1 MTLKGKNILIM
12 MPQNQ
17 FCGEELF
24 GILRVLEKTDAKI
37 VVLSR
42 TGKEATGMNRE
53 ERYTPDGLIPDWNK
67 QSGIVGK
74 YHAVILTGGK
84 GAQKSLWDD
93 PIAHQIAVDH
103 YRAGSIIG
111 AIGAGLITLAR
122 ASLLTEDT
130 STPEYPPALAELNK
144 LNISL
149 SPLSVT
155 VSGKIVTGSGGPAAS
170 AFAEAIITLLQG

>member
-1 MTLKGKNILIM
+1 M

-17 FCGEELF
+17 FCGDELF

-42 TGKEATGMNRE
+42 TGKEATGMKR

-67 QSGIVGK
+67 QNGITGK

-111 AIGAGLITLAR
+111 AIGAGLIPLAR

-130 STPEYPPALAELNK
+130 STPEYPPALAELNT

-149 SPLSVT
+149 SPLPVT
-155 VSGKIVTGSGGPAAS
+155 VSGKIVTGSGGLAAS
-170 AFAEAIITLLQG
+170 AFAETIVALLRE